1 MSNAF
6 ANRLKKRA
14 RHLGKWASRWP
25 TEAYRVYDRDIPEY
39 AWTVDVYGQDVY
51 LQHFAR
57 TTDDEKHPQ
66 QDGVFDAINQ
76 ILKPRSIAL
85 SRRLRQ
91 KGSAQ
96 YEKLDDRG
104 RLSVVEEDGLSFQV
118 NLYDYI
124 DTGLFL
130 DHRSMRRMVYEDVTA
145 RAEGGRPLDVLNLF
159 AYTCTFSVY
168 AAKAGA
174 RTHSV
179 DLSNTYLEWGKRNFQ
194 LNGMH
199 PDDHEFERSDLL
211 RWLPQAA
218 RGKRRYDLIV
228 LDPPTFSR
236 SKSMERDMDLQR
248 DHIDLVNACITLLKP
263 GGVLYFST
271 NFQRFRLDEGFTAE
285 DSGSTWEEITALT
298 RSEDFRTPIH
308 RAWRVLRGA

>member
-1 MSNAF
+1 MSNPF
-6 ANRLKKRA
+6 VNRLKKRA
-14 RHLGKWASRWP
+14 RHLGKWSNRWP

-39 AWTVDVYGQDVY
+39 AWTVDIYGQDVY
-51 LQHFAR
+51 IQHFAQ
-57 TTDDEKHPQ
+57 TPDEKHPQ
-66 QDGVFDAINQ
+66 HDEVMAAIQD
-76 ILKPRSIAL
+76 ILKPRAVAL
-85 SRRLRQ
+85 SQRLRQ

-96 YEKLDDRG
+96 YEKRDDRG
-104 RLSVVEEDGLSFQV
+104 RLSVVKEDGLLFQV

-130 DHRSMRRMVYEDVTA
+130 DHRAMRRMVTQDVRA
-145 RAEGGRPLDVLNLF
+145 RVKQGQPIDVLNLF
-159 AYTCTFSVY
+159 AYTCSFSVY
-168 AAKAGA
+168 AAHAGA
-174 RTHSV
+174 HTHNI

-194 LNGMH
+194 LN
-199 PDDHEFERSDLL
+199 DLDVNAHEFERSDLL

-218 RGKRRYDLIV
+218 KRKRRYDLIV

-248 DHIDLVNACITLLKP
+248 DHIELVNSCITLLKP

-271 NFQRFRLDEGFTAE
+271 NFQRFRLDEGFADESAGT
-285 DSGSTWEEITALT
+285 TWEEITLQT

-308 RAWRVLRGA
+308 RAWRVTLDA